1 LAAGFLAFGR
11 FLAAAFLAV
20 LRAVLRFAAVLV
32 RFPFAQPPTLRETF
46 RFLAADF
53 PLFFFPPSAAFAR
66 FIAAVAALFIFFN
79 AAAAPDLVFLFL
91 DFAMIVL
98 LVASPVTMN
107 QTGEQRNT

>member
-1 LAAGFLAFGR
+1 
-11 FLAAAFLAV
+11 
-20 LRAVLRFAAVLV
+20 
-32 RFPFAQPPTLRETF
+32 LRETL

-53 PLFFFPPSAAFAR
+53 LFFFVPPSAAFAR

-79 AAAAPDLVFLFL
+79 AVPAPDLVFLFL